1 MGFFKKELTDI
12 ERFIKENFNYADEE
26 DYTFE
31 VEEEGEF
38 VKIPS
43 LNKKEENKN
52 GDSILT
58 DKQLPD

>member
-1 MGFFKKELTDI
+1 MGFFKEEPTDI
-12 ERFIKENFNYADEE
+12 ERFIKEHFNYADEE

-43 LNKKEENKN
+43 LNQEEEKDN

-58 DKQLPD
+58 DE